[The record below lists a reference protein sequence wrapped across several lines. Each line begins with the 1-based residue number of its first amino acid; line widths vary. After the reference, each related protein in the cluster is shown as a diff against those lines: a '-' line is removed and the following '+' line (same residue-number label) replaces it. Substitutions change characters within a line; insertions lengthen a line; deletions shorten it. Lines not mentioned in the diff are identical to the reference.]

1 MQAIVIAVLV
11 LIGQSTIVEGT
22 GGNTGIIEQC
32 ERVAVVSDRTG
43 DVLYYN
49 CK

>member
-11 LIGQSTIVEGT
+11 VIGQGAIVEGT
-22 GGNTGIIEQC
+22 GGHTGVIEQC
-32 ERVAVVSDRTG
+32 ESVAVVSDRTG
-43 DVLYYN
+43 ETLYYN